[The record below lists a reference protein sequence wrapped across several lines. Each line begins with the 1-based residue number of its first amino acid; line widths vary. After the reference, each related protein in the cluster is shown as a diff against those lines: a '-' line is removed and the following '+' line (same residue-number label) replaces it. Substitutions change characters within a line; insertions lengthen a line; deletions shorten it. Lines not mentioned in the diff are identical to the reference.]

1 MAAGVPLNIF
11 FGMMVV
17 FVAATILLGLYGYRN
32 TKDNQQFLL
41 GRNKT
46 NSLIIALSYGATF
59 LSASAIVGFA
69 GQAAVHGLGFIWLC
83 FLNLALGIFI
93 PFAFF
98 GKRVRRLG
106 RKLGASTFS
115 DLFGKIFKS
124 KGIRGFVAALI
135 IIMMP
140 IYCAAVL
147 KGAVNSLVTLTGTMD
162 LYNIVLIVLAIIVGL
177 YVIYGG
183 IIAVMYNDALQAVV
197 MVAGLII
204 IFAVTIYVL
213 GGFHAAVTSLD
224 NIWASGTGGAGTLP
238 GFTGY
243 TSVPS
248 FGTPEWWTVVSTLI
262 LGVGIGALTQPQLVV
277 RFMSAKDDK
286 MINRSLI
293 IGSLFIF
300 IIIGVAYTVGAF
312 TNVYF
317 YDHYGVTAFT
327 YVSGLGQG
335 VDYIMPNYILE
346 VFSDFKYGGWVSSI
360 FLLSLLCAAISTLSA
375 LIHTIGVAG
384 GHDIY
389 AVFRGRKKKNSD
401 ESSPENT
408 NVTFASVSSHLRV
421 WVSAITLSKYKKAKS
436 EGDDS
441 QSLFINRSVTA
452 IAMVLTVVYC
462 YLMPSDI
469 IAKATSLFMGITA
482 AALLP
487 LMAYGLYSKNP
498 NKEVA
503 IASITVGTVAY
514 VLWALFINKGSS
526 IFLPIC
532 KWLTG
537 NQVLFMNSNIMYVD
551 ALVVALPLS
560 ALTLVI
566 AYVWTRLRNNK
577 AGSIVIEDTDKGA
590 DQQQYE

>member
-1 MAAGVPLNIF
+1 MAQGVPINIF
-11 FGMMVV
+11 FGMMVL
-17 FVAATILLGLYGYRN
+17 FVAVTILLGLYGYRN
-32 TKDNQQFLL
+32 TKDNEQFLL

-59 LSASAIVGFA
+59 LSASAIIGFA
-69 GQAAVHGLGFIWLC
+69 GQAATYGMTFIWLC

-135 IIMMP
+135 IVMMP

-162 LYNIVLIVLAIIVGL
+162 LYNIVLIILAIIVGL

-183 IIAVMYNDALQAVV
+183 IIAVMYNDAFQAIV
-197 MVAGLII
+197 MVVGLIV
-204 IFAVTIYVL
+204 IFAVTLYVL
-213 GGFHAAVTSLD
+213 GGFSSAVNSLSD
-224 NIWASGTGGAGTLP
+224 MNSMISTTPPGSTG
-238 GFTGY
+238 F

-248 FGTPEWWTVVSTLI
+248 FNTPAWWILISTLI

-317 YDHYGVTAFT
+317 FQQHGMTASQ
-327 YVSGLGQG
+327 YISSLGLG
-335 VDYIMPNYILE
+335 VDYIMPTYILE
-346 VFSDFKYGGWVSSI
+346 VFDGFKFGGWFSSV

-389 AVFRGRKKKNSD
+389 AVFRGRKKANSD
-401 ESSPENT
+401 ESSPKNMSEIFT
-408 NVTFASVSSHLRV
+408 SISSKIKAGISV
-421 WVSAITLSKYKKAKS
+421 ITLSKYKKAKS
-436 EGDDS
+436 GGDDS

-462 YLMPSDI
+462 YMMPNDI

-498 NKEVA
+498 LKEVA
-503 IASITVGTVAY
+503 IASITVGTVTY
-514 VLWALFINKGSS
+514 IFWALFINKSSS

-537 NQVLFMNSNIMYVD
+537 NPVLFMNSNIMYVD
-551 ALVVALPLS
+551 ALVIALPLS
-560 ALTLVI
+560 ALTLAV
-566 AYVWTRLRNNK
+566 AYIFMRLKNNNAVETVA
-577 AGSIVIEDTDKGA
+577 AGEDKEA
-590 DQQQYE
+590 